1 MSPHLN
7 VHSADISLDC
17 NDSGGT
23 GHPIL
28 FLNGAFGTQRDW
40 TRVLR
45 RLDPDYRTVTFD
57 ARGRGRSGRS
67 TTYSFAADLVDVAT
81 VVAETGLRRHLIVG
95 WSHGAALAVRY
106 AVEHPD
112 EVAGLVL
119 VDGAFPISMLTDAD
133 KEQVRRTFRRLAPL
147 MGIMAAF
154 NRSARMSATEAA
166 DLNIELD
173 DIAASLVHD
182 YDRVRCPVEFIVG
195 SKPHM
200 GATDEQCRKM
210 RASIAP
216 VIEQHPNIS
225 LFATLPASHTQI
237 VTKHPDTIVAA
248 IERISATPTPAPRQD
263 RATDPRR
270 STTSAGES
278 GAFIRLSC

>member
-1 MSPHLN
+1 MPHLS
-7 VHSADISLDC
+7 VQSDDASLDC

-67 TTYSFAADLVDVAT
+67 RTYSFAADLDDVAT

-106 AVEHPD
+106 AAQNPD
-112 EVAGLVL
+112 EVTGLVL

-133 KEQVRRTFRRLAPL
+133 KGQVRRTFRRLAPL
-147 MGIMAAF
+147 MRAMAAF
-154 NRSARMSATEAA
+154 NRSTRMSATDAA

-173 DIAASLVHD
+173 DLAASLTHD
-182 YDRVRCPVEFIVG
+182 YDRVTCPVEFIIG

-216 VIEQHPNIS
+216 IVEQHRNIS

-237 VTKHPDTIVAA
+237 VTKHPDTIAAA
-248 IERISATPTPAPRQD
+248 IDRILATLTTVPHQDDTTEPPRLT
-263 RATDPRR
+263 RATQVAVTGPP
-270 STTSAGES
+270 A
-278 GAFIRLSC
+278 